1 VKFLYVGSTFAP
13 IIGRCVMVSNRKK
26 KLQLQVESHGVWE

>member
-1 VKFLYVGSTFAP
+1 VKFLYVGSTSTP

-26 KLQLQVESHGVWE
+26 KL